1 MTTTSPSQPTI
12 ESVWLVECRYAPDGA
27 DTRTP
32 FRSEHIRVA
41 AERIADGR
49 YVEVGAFADVSAS
62 IIIVRA
68 GSEAEA
74 VALVS
79 DDVLYAQRCLGRSA
93 RTPIRSSQTR
103 GLSLTSRA
111 STAFGSLRTTIGST
125 PSSRS

>member
-41 AERIADGR
+41 AERIVDGR

-74 VALVS
+74 VTLVS
-79 DDVLYAQRCLGRSA
+79 DDVYMHNGVWVEVRARPFGRIRLGDGA
-93 RTPIRSSQTR
+93 
-103 GLSLTSRA
+103 
-111 STAFGSLRTTIGST
+111 
-125 PSSRS
+125 